1 MVRAP
6 AGVLKSPVRGASVAP
21 GNGVRSARMKLDWE
35 AAGVTDVGRV
45 RRNDEDAFLVD
56 TDRGLFAVADGVGGS
71 RAGEVASRLAVDTA
85 AGVLAEAVLGGVP
98 GDVPGLIARMFSKAN
113 AAIVERA
120 ASEAALGQMAT
131 TLVLLYLDRA
141 SGGAWIAHCGDSR
154 VYRWRGGS
162 LERLTRDHSFAEAL
176 AQAGGGG
183 VSVRAQSPFGHVL
196 TRCLGRQDSSP
207 DIRDIDAI
215 PGDRFLLCCDGLTD
229 MIPENDL
236 GELLGPRL
244 SPAESGRRLIDG
256 ANAAGGKDNITA
268 VVVDISAG

>member
-1 MVRAP
+1 
-6 AGVLKSPVRGASVAP
+6 
-21 GNGVRSARMKLDWE
+21 MKLDWE

-45 RRNDEDAFLVD
+45 RRNDEDAYLVD

-85 AGVLAEAVLGGVP
+85 AQVLAESSRDGGSETVP
-98 GDVPGLIARMFSKAN
+98 QLIARMFSKAN

-120 ASEAALGQMAT
+120 AREAALGQMAT

-154 VYRWRGGS
+154 VYRWRGGV

-207 DIRDIDAI
+207 DIRDIDAL

-229 MIPENDL
+229 MIPENAL
-236 GELLGPRL
+236 GDLLGPRL

-268 VVVDISAG
+268 VVVDIAAG

>member
-1 MVRAP
+1 MVRAL
-6 AGVLKSPVRGASVAP
+6 GRILKPGGGRRGQIA
-21 GNGVRSARMKLDWE
+21 GNGVRSRAMKLDWV

-71 RAGEVASRLAVDTA
+71 HAGEVASRLAVDTA
-85 AGVLAEAVLGGVP
+85 AEVLASAVLDGVP
-98 GDVPGLIARMFSKAN
+98 ADVPRLIARMFAKAN

-120 ASEAALGQMAT
+120 ASETALAQMAT

-141 SGGAWIAHCGDSR
+141 TGGAWIAHCGDSR
-154 VYRWRGGS
+154 VYRWRGGA

-196 TRCLGRQDSSP
+196 TRCLGRQDASP
-207 DIRDIDAI
+207 DIRDIDAV

-236 GELLGPRL
+236 GQLLGPRL

-256 ANAAGGKDNITA
+256 ANAAG
-268 VVVDISAG
+268 